1 MIRTVFIFLV
11 FSIIT
16 QAQPNCNF
24 FLMNK
29 DTAKYE
35 ACEYV
40 SAHNNDYYQFDWRQ
54 MDIWNKAI
62 AMCPYFAYP
71 IREYGVPY
79 LKAGNFIEW
88 KKYIDRAVELE
99 PMEYLGIRAS
109 LKCKFVA
116 DYEGAIN
123 DIEACNKLFKGNDI
137 GYSNDG
143 TYHLNMVKG
152 LCLKALGRINE
163 AIDIWE
169 YQLAKDDHFLG
180 KYDYLHIGVLYY
192 NDGKYK
198 EAIKYLEKQTVE
210 NDIAE
215 NRYYLAKCYR
225 ALGNKTKYDDQIATA
240 HAYITKSKTMSDP
253 YSELFDQV
261 YMQDI
266 LEEMNKK
273 WR

>member
-1 MIRTVFIFLV
+1 MIRIIFILLLLSTIV
-11 FSIIT
+11 
-16 QAQPNCNF
+16 QAQPNCNV
-24 FLMNK
+24 FLINK
-29 DTAKYE
+29 DTVKYE
-35 ACEYV
+35 ACKYV
-40 SAHNNDYYQFDWRQ
+40 LAHRNEYYQFDWRQ

-62 AMCPYFAYP
+62 EMCPDLAYP

-88 KKYIDRAVELE
+88 KKYMDRAVELE

-123 DIEACNKLFKGNDI
+123 DIEPCIKLFKGNDI
-137 GYSNDG
+137 GHTHDG

-152 LCLKALGRINE
+152 LSLKALGRIKE
-163 AIDIWE
+163 AIDVWE
-169 YQLAKDDHFLG
+169 YQLAKDDHLIG
-180 KYDYLHIGVLYY
+180 MYDYLHLGVLYY
-192 NDGKYK
+192 DDDNYE
-198 EAIKYLEKQTVE
+198 EAIKYLNKQTVE

-225 ALGNKTKYDDQIATA
+225 ALGNKPKYDDQIAKA
-240 HAYITKSKTMSDP
+240 HAYIVKSRIMSDP

-261 YMQDI
+261 YLQDV
-266 LEEMNKK
+266 LQEMNDK
-273 WR
+273 W